1 MLGDLHG
8 ALSIRSM
15 RPGPV
20 RGRHGTDEERDDGI
34 GGGGAGETKAGVGGE
49 GKGNIIPPKDRTV
62 APLLR
67 LCASEKNSA
76 SAKELWSSHVKACK
90 RRGEAPDQV
99 EFEAMLSVYTSCLNM
114 AGAVS
119 IIDKMRGAHG
129 VAISEASHNLFL
141 RVAAE
146 TQSAVHVEQAMGRF
160 FQVNKVPGAQEL
172 NAVVVFLLREER
184 LVEGYETWQAI
195 LSAYGA
201 AGTREATLGALVKAW
216 IPILPTL
223 RGAMR
228 VTGSGV
234 VDGNS
239 GVNGDV
245 DGVGTGGDI
254 GGRSSGSGSSGSGG
268 DANDG
273 GGCGSG
279 DSGGGGG
286 GKSMSSELEEL
297 AGAVEEVEAI
307 LVQVHAF
314 GERGDGRGGRRLEK
328 AVASAFNSIV
338 FSSEKAKWRVVKA
351 AVRGKCK
358 HLHAALHET
367 QYRL

>member
-1 MLGDLHG
+1 M
-8 ALSIRSM
+8 
-15 RPGPV
+15 
-20 RGRHGTDEERDDGI
+20 
-34 GGGGAGETKAGVGGE
+34 
-49 GKGNIIPPKDRTV
+49 
-62 APLLR
+62 R

-76 SAKELWSSHVKACK
+76 AAKELWSSHVKACK

-114 AGAVS
+114 AGAES
-119 IIDKMRGAHG
+119 IIDKMRDAHG
-129 VAISEASHNLFL
+129 VAISETSHNLFL

-146 TQSAVHVEQAMGRF
+146 TQSAVHVEQAMGHF
-160 FQVNKVPGAQEL
+160 FQANKVPGAHEL

-228 VTGSGV
+228 VAGSGV

-239 GVNGDV
+239 GVNGEV
-245 DGVGTGGDI
+245 DGVGTGGDM
-254 GGRSSGSGSSGSGG
+254 GGRSSGGGMSGSGG
-268 DANDG
+268 DANDSG
-273 GGCGSG
+273 GGGSG
-279 DSGGGGG
+279 DSGGGGGGGGG
-286 GKSMSSELEEL
+286 GKSMSSELAEL
-297 AGAVEEVEAI
+297 AGTVEEVEAI

-351 AVRGKCK
+351 AARGKCK

>member
-20 RGRHGTDEERDDGI
+20 RGHHGADEKRGD
-34 GGGGAGETKAGVGGE
+34 GAGETKSGVGG
-49 GKGNIIPPKDRTV
+49 GGNTIPPKDRTV

-114 AGAVS
+114 AGAES

-129 VAISEASHNLFL
+129 VAISETSHNLFL

-146 TQSAVHVEQAMGRF
+146 TQSAVHVEQAMGHF
-160 FQVNKVPGAQEL
+160 FQANKVPGAHEL

-216 IPILPTL
+216 IPILPTR

-228 VTGSGV
+228 VAGSGV

-239 GVNGDV
+239 GVNGEV
-245 DGVGTGGDI
+245 DGVGTGGDM
-254 GGRSSGSGSSGSGG
+254 GGRSSGGSMSGSGG
-268 DANDG
+268 DANDSG
-273 GGCGSG
+273 GGGSG
-279 DSGGGGG
+279 DSGGGGGGG
-286 GKSMSSELEEL
+286 GKSMSSELAEL
-297 AGAVEEVEAI
+297 AGTVEEV
-307 LVQVHAF
+307 
-314 GERGDGRGGRRLEK
+314 
-328 AVASAFNSIV
+328 
-338 FSSEKAKWRVVKA
+338 
-351 AVRGKCK
+351 
-358 HLHAALHET
+358 
-367 QYRL
+367 